1 MLRLPPGYR
10 EITSSVT
17 FEVPFASAVTGRA
30 EGTTH
35 RWGEMGIQHS
45 QALSALLPCSRPRDP
60 LFQAEASH
68 PSCLCVLGRAGAE
81 QSHPQGCR
89 AQGTRSMEQHLPAGR
104 RGRTGEQSQ
113 ILILPARL
121 ALVQPWPIGVTPI
134 LNQVAQERVV
144 TTLVQAKPYR
154 GKESTSS
161 AQSCPRRLRWGGCTS
176 SSVCFIPS
184 STPNIPERIRLCRQH
199 SLQVWEDVLKPARE
213 GRRARTRGFR
223 LCSCFCLPLL
233 SLPPSRSLRCAKQ
246 PVKVL
251 MGTGSPPPQL

>member
-35 RWGEMGIQHS
+35 LWGEMGIQHS

-60 LFQAEASH
+60 LFRAEASH
-68 PSCLCVLGRAGAE
+68 LSCLCVLGRAGAE

-113 ILILPARL
+113 ILILPAHL

-161 AQSCPRRLRWGGCTS
+161 ASRAVPDASGGEVAALPPFASSLHSLLTFQSEFNSAG
-176 SSVCFIPS
+176 
-184 STPNIPERIRLCRQH
+184 STPCRSGRMSQSQPGKGGEPEPEASGSAVASA
-199 SLQVWEDVLKPARE
+199 SLSTLPHPPGASDVL
-213 GRRARTRGFR
+213 
-223 LCSCFCLPLL
+223 S
-233 SLPPSRSLRCAKQ
+233 SL
-246 PVKVL
+246 
-251 MGTGSPPPQL
+251 

>member
-10 EITSSVT
+10 EIASSVT

-60 LFQAEASH
+60 LFRAEASY

-113 ILILPARL
+113 ILLLPAHL

-134 LNQVAQERVV
+134 LNQVAQRESGDHPGPS
-144 TTLVQAKPYR
+144 QALQ
-154 GKESTSS
+154 GEGEHFLSL
-161 AQSCPRRLRWGGCTS
+161 QSCPRHLRWGGCTS
-176 SSVCFIPS
+176 SSICFIPS
-184 STPNIPERIRLCRQH
+184 STPNIPE
-199 SLQVWEDVLKPARE
+199 
-213 GRRARTRGFR
+213 
-223 LCSCFCLPLL
+223 
-233 SLPPSRSLRCAKQ
+233 
-246 PVKVL
+246 
-251 MGTGSPPPQL
+251 

>member
-10 EITSSVT
+10 EITSSLT

-161 AQSCPRRLRWGGCTS
+161 ASRAVPDASGGEVVPLPPFASSLHPLLTFQSEFDSLPAALPAGLGGCHKAS
-176 SSVCFIPS
+176 QGREESQDQ
-184 STPNIPERIRLCRQH
+184 RLQA
-199 SLQVWEDVLKPARE
+199 LQ
-213 GRRARTRGFR
+213 
-223 LCSCFCLPLL
+223 LL
-233 SLPPSRSLRCAKQ
+233 LPPSPL
-246 PVKVL
+246 
-251 MGTGSPPPQL
+251 SPTLQEPQMC